1 MISPW
6 AAIYP
11 NWGFQFCQLVV
22 IDLPERAIL
31 QNLVSVR
38 KHIQFS
44 LLKSMTWKMAKMKSN
59 GIVMQNE
66 GGKQRE
72 FFFRG
77 SGRQWQSVHTPPPL
91 THLSGGRNHPI
102 ILQSLL
108 SSCQTEPFLWEI
120 YIVLSRCHL
129 SQYIRAPFLG
139 FFYTKLSEFINVQ
152 AIDNPA

>member
-1 MISPW
+1 
-6 AAIYP
+6 
-11 NWGFQFCQLVV
+11 
-22 IDLPERAIL
+22 
-31 QNLVSVR
+31 
-38 KHIQFS
+38 
-44 LLKSMTWKMAKMKSN
+44 MAKKKIN

-66 GGKQRE
+66 GVKQRE

-91 THLSGGRNHPI
+91 TYLSGGRNHPI

-120 YIVLSRCHL
+120 YIVLSLCHL

-139 FFYTKLSEFINVQ
+139 FFDTKLSEFINVQ
-152 AIDNPA
+152 AIDNPAKNF